1 MEEKNIFFEKSKNI
15 TNINN
20 YDNKISVI
28 KQANNNDKKRKV
40 RDSGIDLIRIL
51 AMYAIIIHHILVFPN
66 IIDKYSKY
74 KELVL
79 MKTLCFW
86 HVSGFALISGYIG
99 YKSNKYSNLLYL
111 WICALFYSVGITYF
125 FQKYKPITSKKLEY
139 EDFLPVYFDKYWYF
153 TKYFGMYLFLP
164 VINKG
169 IADLTKSEL
178 RFVVITLILV
188 YIALKDIINPNT
200 DIFLMSNGYSVIWL
214 LIFYLTGAYFGKF
227 KKEYNEIKKIILSIM
242 CILVFYFST
251 FFCFYFSSY
260 SHNNSEGIFK
270 MKIMEYL
277 KLLFVLRISSFPMIL
292 QSISIT
298 LLLTNMKYNKYL
310 IKIIVFLGP
319 LTFGVYLIHMH
330 KIIIR
335 IIIEKLYLTEPYNL
349 SLWAVIKYVLLKGA
363 LIFGICL
370 IVEYFRHILFIF
382 LRIRKICI
390 FIEIFIHK
398 LF

>member
-1 MEEKNIFFEKSKNI
+1 MEEKNIFLEKSKNVA
-15 TNINN
+15 NINN

-79 MKTLCFW
+79 MKTSCFW

-111 WICALFYSVGITYF
+111 WICAIFYSVGISYI
-125 FQKYKPITSKKLEY
+125 FQKNKSITSKKLEY

-169 IADLTKSEL
+169 IVGLSKSEL
-178 RFVVITLILV
+178 RFVVITLILAYV
-188 YIALKDIINPNT
+188 ALKDIINPNT
-200 DIFLMSNGYSVIWL
+200 DIFLMSNGYSVIWF
-214 LIFYLTGAYFGKF
+214 LIYYLTGAYFGKF
-227 KKEYNEIKKIILSIM
+227 KKEYNKIERIVLSVI

-251 FFCFYFSSY
+251 FFCFYFSDY
-260 SHNNSEGIFK
+260 SPKNSDGIFK

-277 KLLFVLRISSFPMIL
+277 KLLFVLRINSFPMIL
-292 QSISIT
+292 QSISLT
-298 LLLTNMKYNKYL
+298 LLLTYIKYNKYL
-310 IKIIVFLGP
+310 VKIIIFIGP

-349 SLWAVIKYVLLKGA
+349 SLWAVI
-363 LIFGICL
+363 
-370 IVEYFRHILFIF
+370 
-382 LRIRKICI
+382 
-390 FIEIFIHK
+390 
-398 LF
+398 